1 MESIDKKV
9 ENISLL
15 DKIVDNI
22 KSFGNIETEKIEI
35 NKEECKKEKNQDY
48 ISEHIYI
55 ISPN

>member
-1 MESIDKKV
+1 MESVDKKV

-22 KSFGNIETEKIEI
+22 KSFGNIESKKIVL

-48 ISEHIYI
+48 ISQNIYI
-55 ISPN
+55 LSPN

>member
-35 NKEECKKEKNQDY
+35 NKEECKEKNQDY